1 MKITTA
7 DCVKAIIKYF
17 YEKDEENLS
26 LMTSSKW
33 KRRSKSGT
41 GDNIVRVFENSVTGT
56 IMNVHSSETT
66 IFKVVE
72 GKPKIENIKSFL
84 RDALKEMDFYDLPYE
99 LLGENNVVNWPQISM
114 KDFPEDPEE
123 EAFDEPL
130 DMENFEWLSITD
142 DELIVACGGDWQEPL
157 TLTIKLINGKLTVT
171 HTEEGYEEG
180 MNEETFIKTLQQ

>member
-26 LMTSSKW
+26 LMTSSNW

-41 GDNIVRVFENSVTGT
+41 GNGIVRTFENVVTGN
-56 IMNVHSSETT
+56 MVNVQSSETE

-72 GKPKIENIKSFL
+72 GSGKIDNIKSFL
-84 RDALKEMDFYDLPYE
+84 RKALTEMDFYELPYE

-114 KDFPEDPEE
+114 KDFADDPEE
-123 EAFDEPL
+123 ESFDEPL

-142 DELIVACGGDWQEPL
+142 DEIVVACGGDWQEPL
-157 TLTIKLINGKLTVT
+157 TLTIKLINGKLTVVKK
-171 HTEEGYEEG
+171 EEGYEQG
-180 MNEETFIKTLQQ
+180 MDEETFIKNIQ